1 MATVFIP
8 TALRTFSAGRDR
20 VDVPGGGSLRQ
31 VIEQLE
37 ALCPGIKAQLVE
49 DGDIRP
55 GLAFFVNDELT
66 SEGLIERVPADA
78 TVLIQPAVGGG
89 TLPSGTHLTTYI

>member
-8 TALRTFSAGRDR
+8 TALRSFSDGRDR
-20 VDVPGGGSLRQ
+20 IEVPGGSSLRG

-37 ALCPGIKAQLVE
+37 AACPGIKAQLVE
-49 DGDIRP
+49 DGDIRA
-55 GLAFFVNDELT
+55 GLAFFINDELT

-89 TLPSGTHLTTYI
+89 AALGYPCFTTYI